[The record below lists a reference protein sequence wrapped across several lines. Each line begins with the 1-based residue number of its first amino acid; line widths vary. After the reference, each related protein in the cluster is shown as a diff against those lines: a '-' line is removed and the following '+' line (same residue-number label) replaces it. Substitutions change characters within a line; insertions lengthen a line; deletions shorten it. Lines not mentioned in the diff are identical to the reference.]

1 MIVLDTH
8 VIVNDSLDPKRLSR
22 RARAAVDEGQS
33 AGALACSDMSLWEI
47 AMLMAHGRLTVNA
60 DAKSF
65 LEGVLEARAIRV
77 LPITPAIAVLAQS
90 DEFEHGDPAD
100 RIIAATA
107 LAHRAPLVSA
117 DARLRKLRSIKVLW

>member
-47 AMLMAHGRLTVNA
+47 AMLMAHGRLKVNA

-117 DARLRKLRSIKVLW
+117 DARLRRLRSIKVLW

>member
-22 RARAAVDEGQS
+22 RARAAVEEGQS
-33 AGALACSDMSLWEI
+33 AGTLACSDMSLWEI
-47 AMLMAHGRLTVNA
+47 AMLIARGRLKVNA
-60 DAKSF
+60 DARSF
-65 LEGVLEARAIRV
+65 LEGVLQARAIRV

-90 DEFEHGDPAD
+90 DDFKHGDPAD
-100 RIIAATA
+100 RVIAATA
-107 LAHRAPLVSA
+107 IAHRASLLSA